1 MHIAMQRIDF
11 KLLMTTDEV
20 QQAALDEQDLM
31 IQRQLSLAVSTLSG
45 NTNSTLDGTSV
56 STDVEALL
64 NLALVTRRQ

>member
-11 KLLMTTDEV
+11 KPLMTTDEV

-31 IQRQLSLAVSTLSG
+31 IQRRLSLAVSTLSD

-64 NLALVTRRQ
+64 NNAKAITHE